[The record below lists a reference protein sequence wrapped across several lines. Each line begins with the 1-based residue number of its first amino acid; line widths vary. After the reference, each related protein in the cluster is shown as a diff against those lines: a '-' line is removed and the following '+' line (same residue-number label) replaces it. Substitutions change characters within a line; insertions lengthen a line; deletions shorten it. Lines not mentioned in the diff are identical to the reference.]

1 LENVTAHCCNA
12 FGKHTGHERELSPM
26 RMKRRSFIK
35 TSLVAGAAFT
45 VPDLLTGLATNAE
58 VEPQTLPWQRE
69 ISLREAAKSTTMEGT
84 LNPTGP
90 QAGGFGQAGGGSATA
105 INNLKMRTAIWGP
118 PERIT
123 ISINKNNVWD
133 RRLHDYR
140 APTIQEITE
149 GAFAP
154 VNENYVGRQQRCL
167 RPLDYGWLWKEGGSH
182 DPYREPMRYA
192 FPCLKPV
199 GQIILGI
206 DSMAGATAP
215 RVTQS
220 CATGVVNLRATKGDA
235 KVNVDYV
242 LGMTSNVYAIRGN
255 FSGIDTP
262 VWLRL
267 YRHQD
272 TSHLTY
278 MKPDGKTYTI
288 LAAEADKAFN
298 GPFGP
303 PTSGTDGH
311 YFWIRQRMP
320 AEKTFPQGF
329 EYVLMGVVSSPAD
342 AKLESVEG
350 KAGLGTPPP
359 DPPMPWDMPGM
370 TRPSIAAAPGAAATA
385 AITPGGDGKMNAL
398 VTIVTTMD
406 GPDLLVLA
414 KKRLAEAETG
424 GFDGVVEENSKWWS
438 DFYDRRE
445 SGRIF
450 HGSSGADCSDDI
462 REIYRS
468 YTDGHG
474 GGTKTDMRQFEC
486 SAGYA
491 TPEKDIQDYD
501 SAPCYNEIFT
511 TSRFVRNWGD
521 SEEMWKQIVSHWM
534 PGLKDNARTMFGLP
548 GMFVSHGY
556 LPPVNPDKYVHTTIT
571 LELCLGTMAQ
581 IVRPVWDEWDYGGDM
596 KVLREECYPLMREMA
611 LFYAAYAK
619 KGDDSYY
626 HVAPCMQEESWG
638 IYPKFARNK
647 DVISSL
653 CMFRWALTRAA
664 AAAELLGVDA
674 DLRENWRE
682 VTAHITPYPTW
693 DRPEGKVF
701 AEMPGLEPMR
711 LPTDHF
717 GDAASYPALLADEIN
732 LDSPHELKEMMIRTV
747 ETLPSGSTDPTLIL
761 LGVAPPAPDPPAGNE
776 YGPAAR
782 AMAPNRR
789 RAGTDPEM
797 LLNSRSG
804 RIHLFPVAVWD
815 PPAVDAFSKKDEVA
829 FRNFQ
834 ARGGFLVSA
843 CKNAGGVYYV
853 EIEARRD
860 QRCQLMN
867 PWPGKQVSVHEVGN
881 AETVPV
887 QLDTGNGECLIFS
900 ARVGRKYLV
909 ARTA

>member
-1 LENVTAHCCNA
+1 
-12 FGKHTGHERELSPM
+12 M
-26 RMKRRSFIK
+26 RMRRRSFIK
-35 TSLVAGAAFT
+35 SSLVAGAAFAA
-45 VPDLLTGLATNAE
+45 PDLLTGLAAKAE
-58 VEPQTLPWQRE
+58 SESKTLPWQRE
-69 ISLREAAKSTTMEGT
+69 ISLREAAKSTKLDGE

-90 QAGGFGQAGGGSATA
+90 QGGFGQGGGGAAGS
-105 INNLKMRTAIWGP
+105 IDNLKMRSAIWGP

-133 RRLHDYR
+133 RRLHNYP

-149 GAFAP
+149 GAFAA

-182 DPYREPMRYA
+182 DPYREPVKYP

-206 DSMAGATAP
+206 DSLAGAAAP
-215 RVTQS
+215 QLTQS
-220 CATGVVNLRATKGDA
+220 CATGVVNLHAAKGDA
-235 KVNVDYV
+235 KANLEYV
-242 LGMTSNVYAIRGN
+242 LGMTSNVYAIRGS

-272 TSHLTY
+272 TSHLIY
-278 MKPDGKTYTI
+278 MKPDGKTYTNP
-288 LAAEADKAFN
+288 AAEADKAFN
-298 GPFGP
+298 GPIDP
-303 PTSGTDGH
+303 PTSGTDGR

-329 EYVLMGVVSSPAD
+329 EHVLMGVVTSTAD
-342 AKLESVEG
+342 AKVESVEG
-350 KAGLGTPPP
+350 KTGLGTPPP
-359 DPPMPWDMPGM
+359 DPPMPWDMTGL

-385 AITPGGDGKMNAL
+385 TITPGRDGKLNAL

-406 GPDLLVLA
+406 GPDLLALA
-414 KKRLAEAETG
+414 KKRLAAAEAG
-424 GFDGVVEENSKWWS
+424 GFDGVVEENSKWWG

-445 SGRIF
+445 SGRMF
-450 HGSSGADCSDDI
+450 HGASGTDCSDDI
-462 REIYRS
+462 GEIYRS
-468 YTDGHG
+468 YTDSHG
-474 GGTKTDMRQFEC
+474 GGTKTDMRQLEC
-486 SAGYA
+486 SASYTA
-491 TPEKDIQDYD
+491 PEVDIQEYD

-521 SEEMWKQIVSHWM
+521 SEDMWKQIIAHWM
-534 PGLKDNARTMFGLP
+534 PGLKDNARTMYGLP
-548 GMFVSHGY
+548 GMLISHGY
-556 LPPVNPDKYVHTTIT
+556 LPPVKPDKYVHTTIT

-581 IVRPVWDEWDYGGDM
+581 IVRPAWDEWDYGGDM
-596 KVLREECYPLMREMA
+596 KVLREECYPLMKEMA
-611 LFYAAYAK
+611 LFYAAYAR
-619 KGDDSYY
+619 KGDDGYY
-626 HVAPCMQEESWG
+626 HVIPSMQEENWG

-653 CMFRWALTRAA
+653 CMFRWGLTRAA

-674 DLRENWRE
+674 ELRENWRA
-682 VTAHITPYPTW
+682 VAARIVPYPTW
-693 DRPEGKVF
+693 DRLEGKVF

-717 GDAASYPALLADEIN
+717 GDAASYPTLLADEIN
-732 LDSPHELKEMMIRTV
+732 LDSPSEQKEMMIRTV
-747 ETLPSGSTDPTLIL
+747 DTIPSGSTDPTLIL
-761 LGVAPPAPDPPAGNE
+761 LGVVPPAPDPPAGNE

-782 AMAPNRR
+782 PAGPGRR
-789 RAGTDPEM
+789 RRSEIDAEM

-804 RIHLFPVAVWD
+804 RIHLFPVPVWD
-815 PPAVDAFSKKDEVA
+815 PPTVDIVSKRDEVA

-843 CKNAGGVYYV
+843 CKNASGVYYV

-860 QRCQLMN
+860 HPCRLMN
-867 PWPGKQVSVHEVGN
+867 PWPGKQVSVREVGN
-881 AETVPV
+881 AETVGV
-887 QLDTGNGECLIFS
+887 QIDTSNGECVIFS
-900 ARVGRKYLV
+900 ARAGRKYLV
-909 ARTA
+909 TQTA